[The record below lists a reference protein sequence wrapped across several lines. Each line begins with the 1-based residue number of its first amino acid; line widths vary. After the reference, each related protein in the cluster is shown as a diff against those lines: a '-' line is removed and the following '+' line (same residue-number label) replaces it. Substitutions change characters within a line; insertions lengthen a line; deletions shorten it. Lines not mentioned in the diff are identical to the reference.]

1 MVATTPGLPSGHG
14 IASISLNSSIDPS
27 NRHMDKSIDPL
38 QMCYVI
44 RPTGT
49 HPHLKIIVF
58 DDTMCETYD
67 SPDKNYG
74 RG

>member
-1 MVATTPGLPSGHG
+1 
-14 IASISLNSSIDPS
+14 
-27 NRHMDKSIDPL
+27 MDKSIDPL